1 MIDQYAQ
8 KQGVIAM
15 SEQSTSGTYQQGI
28 VGTCVE
34 CAGQMVEV
42 WRSSGGGRGIL
53 GLECQGCGEHP
64 INCDWWEANTDT
76 NHI

>member
-1 MIDQYAQ
+1 
-8 KQGVIAM
+8 
-15 SEQSTSGTYQQGI
+15 
-28 VGTCVE
+28 
-34 CAGQMVEV
+34 MVEV